1 MIDDDNKSYPNE
13 GEILT
18 IYPKITNTE
27 ETKMSDEID
36 KAYQTIELA
45 RSNGKIKKGANEV
58 TKAVERGVAK
68 LVAIAND
75 VTPKEIVMHLPLLCK
90 EKGITCVEVGSKN
103 DLGAAAGLSIGTTA
117 IAVLSE
123 GEQKEE
129 KKSSKSKKDN

>member
-1 MIDDDNKSYPNE
+1 
-13 GEILT
+13 
-18 IYPKITNTE
+18 
-27 ETKMSDEID
+27 MSDEIE

-45 RSNGKIKKGANEV
+45 RNSGKIKKGANEV

-117 IAVLSE
+117 IAVVSE
-123 GEQKEE
+123 GNEQKEE

>member
-1 MIDDDNKSYPNE
+1 
-13 GEILT
+13 
-18 IYPKITNTE
+18 
-27 ETKMSDEID
+27 MSDEIEQ
-36 KAYQTIELA
+36 AYQTIELA

-75 VTPKEIVMHLPLLCK
+75 VSPKEIVMHLPLLCK

-117 IAVLSE
+117 IAVISE
-123 GEQKEE
+123 GEQKDD
-129 KKSSKSKKDN
+129 KKQSKSRKDN

>member
-1 MIDDDNKSYPNE
+1 
-13 GEILT
+13 
-18 IYPKITNTE
+18 
-27 ETKMSDEID
+27 MSDEIE

-45 RSNGKIKKGANEV
+45 RSSGKIKKGANEV

-75 VTPKEIVMHLPLLCK
+75 VTPTEIVMHLPLLCK

-117 IAVLSE
+117 IAVISE
-123 GEQKEE
+123 GEQKETE
-129 KKSSKSKKDN
+129 KKDRKGRQSKEKND